1 MNKGKLLSVLGIV
14 VSVSGALLSL
24 AADMINE
31 KKMESTVEEK
41 VRAFLTN
48 KDE

>member
-1 MNKGKLLSVLGIV
+1 MNKSKLLSILGIV

-24 AADMINE
+24 AADVIDE
-31 KKMESTVEEK
+31 KKMENAVEEK
-41 VRAFLTN
+41 VKEFLAN